1 MKESCGQCGPL
12 LEASAGSYSSCS
24 ELAMSLL
31 FLFRPRYVLALPAVN
46 WLRPYSYNGPRYQR
60 ALALCDFFF
69 NRDDTEGTNS
79 SKMLCSMF
87 LYVSF
92 CKFCVRTD
100 FVVFG

>member
-1 MKESCGQCGPL
+1 MAL
-12 LEASAGSYSSCS
+12 VFV
-24 ELAMSLL
+24 AMHLHNFFFFLL
-31 FLFRPRYVLALPAVN
+31 FLSILFLYLQKNLILINRR
-46 WLRPYSYNGPRYQR
+46 NGPRYQR